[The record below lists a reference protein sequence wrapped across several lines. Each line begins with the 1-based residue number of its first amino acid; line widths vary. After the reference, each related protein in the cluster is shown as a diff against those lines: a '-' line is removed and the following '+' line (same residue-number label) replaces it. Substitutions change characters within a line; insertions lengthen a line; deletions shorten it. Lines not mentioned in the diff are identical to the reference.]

1 MRFQTS
7 LKQNGHRFLSL
18 LQCHRD
24 RRRHIYGVAAPRQ
37 SMRKLLNLNRDG
49 LSLLHPELPTPTP
62 SPRRSPRRDPR
73 FHRAYFLFPVSRN
86 VFDITALCF
95 ISALLILSSVAFAF
109 IFYLR
114 LRSQRLQH
122 LENFNSIWTV
132 RLLLVSLASIWASN
146 EVLRLPFVRKHYLYP
161 FELTLVEQANI
172 CKLHVVLSLGFF
184 EPGFLITLLFLVN
197 VSIKKRKPSRLW
209 ALVFLLMICF
219 PLTLL
224 QLFFVVFTPFEGKM
238 PKFMHGSFVLGDD
251 VYGAKTVLCVY
262 PFFSCVIFGG
272 FTIAYSMAF
281 LLSCWRVM
289 AFVINKG
296 IRMRINILAATVMVS
311 LSVQVACLSL
321 SWLWMPEE
329 GAYGFV
335 VLAMFLFVTGCM
347 AWGSHFV
354 LKPIK
359 TRWRRTPSCSG
370 GPRRSKRKRGGD
382 QSDEYG
388 PCRLAGWLWLLNC
401 THGRVLNL

>member
-1 MRFQTS
+1 
-7 LKQNGHRFLSL
+7 
-18 LQCHRD
+18 
-24 RRRHIYGVAAPRQ
+24 
-37 SMRKLLNLNRDG
+37 MRKLLNVNLDG
-49 LSLLHPELPTPTP
+49 LSLLQPELPTPTP
-62 SPRRSPRRDPR
+62 SPPTITPFVIPDFTAHIFSS
-73 FHRAYFLFPVSRN
+73 ATVSRN
-86 VFDITALCF
+86 VFDVTALCF
-95 ISALLILSSVAFAF
+95 ISALLILSSVAIAF

-132 RLLLVSLASIWASN
+132 RLLLVSLASVWAAN

-238 PKFMHGSFVLGDD
+238 PKFLHGSFVLGDD

-296 IRMRINILAATVMVS
+296 IRMRINILAATVMVA

-347 AWGSHFV
+347 AVGEIILV

-359 TRWRRTPSCSG
+359 DALAADAELQRRATTG
-370 GPRRSKRKRGGD
+370 ET
-382 QSDEYG
+382 EYG
-388 PCRLAGWLWLLNC
+388 PCRS
-401 THGRVLNL
+401 